1 MAARHFSLLLLA
13 LLILYDLI
21 PGNQGVEINPTII
34 KQVRKLRIRCLNQT
48 GASVEMID
56 KSVKNRIL
64 PTDPEIKCFLYCM
77 FDMFGLIDS
86 QNIMHLEALLEVLP
100 EEIHKT
106 INGLVDSCGTQ
117 KGKDGCETAYETVKC
132 YIAVNGKFIWEE
144 IIVLIG

>member
-1 MAARHFSLLLLA
+1 MAARHLNLILA
-13 LLILYDLI
+13 LLVIYELI
-21 PGNQGVEINPTII
+21 PVNQGVEINPTII
-34 KQVRKLRIRCLNQT
+34 KQVRKLRMRCLNQT
-48 GASVEMID
+48 GASLEVID
-56 KSVKNRIL
+56 NSVKNRIL
-64 PTDPEIKCFLYCM
+64 PTDPDIKCFLHCM

-106 INGLVDSCGTQ
+106 INGLVGACGTK
-117 KGKDGCETAYETVKC
+117 KGKDGCDTAYETVKC